1 MTKMP
6 SVDRA
11 GKYSGVFMP
20 LWAIEIL
27 CWNLIS
33 SYLLSL
39 QEEASSTSVRE
50 RPPEEVAARLA
61 QQEKQE
67 QVKIECM

>member
-1 MTKMP
+1 M
-6 SVDRA
+6 S
-11 GKYSGVFMP
+11 P
-20 LWAIEIL
+20 LAVEIL

-33 SYLLSL
+33 SYLLLL
-39 QEEASSTSVRE
+39 QEEAFSTSVRE

>member
-1 MTKMP
+1 MP

-11 GKYSGVFMP
+11 VKYSGVLMP
-20 LWAIEIL
+20 LWATEIM

-33 SYLLSL
+33 SYLLLL
-39 QEEASSTSVRE
+39 QEEASSSSVRE